1 MNTLLDVLLT
11 YCCSFNC
18 FAYSFLCSVPSVCL
32 NKMLYLAFLNISF
45 SSFCSLNSSEFS
57 SNECMNLLD
66 NVCILSRM
74 GSIPA
79 ISCRSVIRVCIGFLK
94 AIRNALYCTFCSFSK

>member
-1 MNTLLDVLLT
+1 MLT

-18 FAYSFLCSVPSVCL
+18 FAYSFLCSVPLVCL
-32 NKMLYLAFLNISF
+32 NKMLYNISRFLNISF

-57 SNECMNLLD
+57 SNECINLLD
-66 NVCILSRM
+66 NVCNLSRM

-94 AIRNALYCTFCSFSK
+94 VIRNALFCTFCSFSK